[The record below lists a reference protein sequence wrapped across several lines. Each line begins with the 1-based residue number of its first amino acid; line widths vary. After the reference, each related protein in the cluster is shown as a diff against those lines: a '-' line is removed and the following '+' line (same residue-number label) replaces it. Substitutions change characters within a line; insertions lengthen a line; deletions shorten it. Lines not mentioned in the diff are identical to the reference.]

1 MRPPAH
7 VIVVSGGLSFKRE
20 ISLKSGHLVAD
31 ALQDAGL
38 DVLTVDVDGGL
49 LETLTSLG
57 SDTVAFMALH
67 GPAGEDG
74 SLQDVLDA
82 SGIRYVGSSG
92 DASRLA
98 YDKPTAKYLAHCN
111 SLATPSY
118 AAVTEQTFRD
128 LGTELVLDRLG
139 HQLGIRSWLSPR
151 VGGRRSV
158 SWSPA
163 TGRAFH
169 MPWSSALS
177 TAALPCWNRTCR
189 GLRSQLAFVD
199 GSGRV

>member
-7 VIVVSGGLSFKRE
+7 VIVVSGGLSFERE

-67 GPAGEDG
+67 GPAGRRWFAARRTG
-74 SLQDVLDA
+74 RIWHPL
-82 SGIRYVGSSG
+82 RGSSG

-98 YDKPTAKYLAHCN
+98 YDKPTAKYLASSVTALQLRH
-111 SLATPSY
+111 TP
-118 AAVTEQTFRD
+118 R
-128 LGTELVLDRLG
+128 
-139 HQLGIRSWLSPR
+139 
-151 VGGRRSV
+151 
-158 SWSPA
+158 
-163 TGRAFH
+163 
-169 MPWSSALS
+169 
-177 TAALPCWNRTCR
+177 
-189 GLRSQLAFVD
+189 
-199 GSGRV
+199 